1 MNALFFANRN
11 NLFAI
16 AIGMIA
22 FVWLSNMGTSH
33 SPRNRLVV
41 PEVELLQAKALIDSG
56 ALVIDVRGAEQFAVR
71 HLPGAVLVPLAILR
85 AGIPPSIAV
94 AKDKPVVVYCNEG
107 VASGPEATRLL
118 QQAGFSKV
126 VNLHSG
132 IEGWAAAG
140 LPIKK
145 G

>member
-16 AIGMIA
+16 AVAAVA
-22 FVWLSNMGTSH
+22 FTWLTGNASRH
-33 SPRNRLVV
+33 SLHRPPV
-41 PEVELLQAKALIDSG
+41 PEVEVLQAKALIDAG

-71 HLPGAVLVPLAILR
+71 HLPGAVPVPLAILR
-85 AGIPPSIAV
+85 AGIPASVAA
-94 AKDKPVVVYCNEG
+94 AKDRPIIVYCNQG
-107 VASGPEATRLL
+107 AGSGPDATRLL
-118 QQAGFSKV
+118 QSAGYAKV
-126 VNLHSG
+126 VHLRTG

-140 LPIKK
+140 LPVNS

>member
-1 MNALFFANRN
+1 MNPLFFANRK
-11 NLFAI
+11 NLFALLI
-16 AIGMIA
+16 AAVA
-22 FVWLSNMGTSH
+22 FVWLANNGTRH
-33 SPRNRLVV
+33 SSTNHLAV
-41 PEVELLQAKALIDSG
+41 PEVDIAQAKALVDSG

-85 AGIPPSIAV
+85 AGIPASIAV
-94 AKDKPVVVYCNEG
+94 ARDKPVVVYCNKG

-118 QQAGFSKV
+118 QQAGFSHA

-140 LPIKK
+140 LPVKK

>member
-1 MNALFFANRN
+1 MASISLNRN
-11 NLFAI
+11 NLVAITIAAI
-16 AIGMIA
+16 AFA
-22 FVWLSNMGTSH
+22 WLQG
-33 SPRNRLVV
+33 NRQSTMHHPIV
-41 PEVELLQAKALIDSG
+41 PEIEVLQAKALIDAG

-85 AGIPPSIAV
+85 AGIPPVVIA
-94 AKDKPVVVYCNEG
+94 AKDKPVVVYCNKG
-107 VASGPEATRLL
+107 FVSGPEATQLL

-140 LPIKK
+140 LPLKA

>member
-11 NLFAI
+11 NLFALAI
-16 AIGMIA
+16 AAVA
-22 FVWLSNMGTSH
+22 FVWLANTGTRH
-33 SPRNRLVV
+33 SAVNHFAV
-41 PEVELLQAKALIDSG
+41 PEVEVLQAKALIDSG
-56 ALVIDVRGAEQFAVR
+56 AVVIDVRGAEQFAVR

-85 AGIPPSIAV
+85 AGIPASIAV
-94 AKDKPVVVYCNEG
+94 ARDKPVIVYCNKG

-118 QQAGFSKV
+118 QQAGFSQV

-140 LPIKK
+140 LPVKT